1 MLYLLVTSLIL
12 LITITICD
20 NSTSIPQLKL
30 NPIPKVIL
38 SLLIVVNI
46 LLIMWRISLIQI
58 L

>member
-12 LITITICD
+12 LLAITICD
-20 NSTSIPQLKL
+20 NSTSISQLKL

>member
-1 MLYLLVTSLIL
+1 MLYLLITSLIL
-12 LITITICD
+12 LIAITICD
-20 NSTSIPQLKL
+20 NSTSISQLKL